1 MTTLLHIDASPRAER
16 SLTRTLSAAFIDSWR
31 TIRPDDQVIRRD
43 IGLQPPPALTEAWI
57 AAAFT
62 APEARTPAQ
71 DDILSLSD
79 TLITELERADVV
91 VIGTPMHNYGMPT
104 ALKAWVDHVIRIGRT
119 FSFDLERGDFP
130 LRPTLSGKHLALLTS
145 AGEFGF
151 EPGGVREA
159 MNHLDTHIRAIQHYL
174 GIAQTHHVAIEYQ
187 EFGDQRHKQSVD
199 AALAAIDPTVRTIAS
214 RLSLAA

>member
-31 TIRPDDQVIRRD
+31 TIHPDDQVIRRE
-43 IGLQPPPALTEAWI
+43 IGLNAPPALTEAWI

-62 APEARTPAQ
+62 APEARSQAQ
-71 DDILSLSD
+71 HDILSLSD

-130 LRPTLSGKHLALLTS
+130 LRPILSGKHLALLTS

-151 EPGGVREA
+151 EPGGVRES

-199 AALAAIDPTVRTIAS
+199 DALAAIDPTVRTIAS
-214 RLSLAA
+214 QLSLAA

>member
-62 APEARTPAQ
+62 APEERTPAQ

-79 TLITELERADVV
+79 TLITELEHADVV

-130 LRPTLSGKHLALLTS
+130 LRPILSGKHLALLTS

>member
-130 LRPTLSGKHLALLTS
+130 LRPILSGKHLALLTS

-151 EPGGVREA
+151 EPGGVRES

-199 AALAAIDPTVRTIAS
+199 DALAAIDPTVRTIAS
-214 RLSLAA
+214 QLSLAA

>member
-43 IGLQPPPALTEAWI
+43 IGLNAPPALTEAWI

-79 TLITELERADVV
+79 TLITELEHADVV

-119 FSFDLERGDFP
+119 FSFDLVRGDFP

-187 EFGDQRHKQSVD
+187 EFGDQRHKQSID

-214 RLSLAA
+214 QLSLAA

>member
-16 SLTRTLSAAFIDSWR
+16 SLTRTLSASFIDSWQR
-31 TIRPDDQVIRRD
+31 IHPDDQVIRRD

-71 DDILSLSD
+71 HDILGLSD
-79 TLITELERADVV
+79 TLISELERADVV

-130 LRPTLSGKHLALLTS
+130 LRPILSGKHLALLTS

-151 EPGGVREA
+151 EPGGARES

-199 AALAAIDPTVRTIAS
+199 DALAAIDPTVRTITS
-214 RLSLAA
+214 QLSLAA

>member
-1 MTTLLHIDASPRAER
+1 
-16 SLTRTLSAAFIDSWR
+16 
-31 TIRPDDQVIRRD
+31 
-43 IGLQPPPALTEAWI
+43 
-57 AAAFT
+57 
-62 APEARTPAQ
+62 
-71 DDILSLSD
+71 
-79 TLITELERADVV
+79 
-91 VIGTPMHNYGMPT
+91 MHNYGMPT

-130 LRPTLSGKHLALLTS
+130 LRPILSGKHLALLTS

>member
-16 SLTRTLSAAFIDSWR
+16 SLTRTLSTAFIDSWR

-79 TLITELERADVV
+79 TLITELEHADVV

-159 MNHLDTHIRAIQHYL
+159 MNHLDTHFRAIQHYL
-174 GIAQTHHVAIEYQ
+174 GVAQTHHVAIEYQ

-214 RLSLAA
+214 QLSLAA

>member
-31 TIRPDDQVIRRD
+31 TVRPDDQVIRRD

-79 TLITELERADVV
+79 TLITELEHADVV

-214 RLSLAA
+214 QLSLAA